1 MENLNVLGKIKR
13 STTFSVPLEKEIPKI
28 DNDGNESVKTI
39 PFKIKLTDT
48 ARFMA
53 TSLSSYG

>member
-1 MENLNVLGKIKR
+1 MENLNVFGKIKR

-28 DNDGNESVKTI
+28 DNDSNESVKTI
-39 PFKIKLTDT
+39 SFKIKLTDT

-53 TSLSSYG
+53 TSLTSY